1 MNKLIASR
9 YFFPVTLILIFV
21 LNFIQSFGTE
31 LIVDEAYY
39 WTYSQELAFGYFD
52 HPPLV
57 ALYIWMSDLLFNGEL
72 GVRFFSGIGYILIIL
87 ILWKVIDHPEKRK
100 YSWLFILLFF
110 STALLNVYG
119 FITVPDPPLLLFI
132 ALFLYAYKMYI
143 DRKSSLSYI
152 LLSIAMAGMLYS
164 KYHGILVIFFVLISN
179 LKVLKDPKIWLS
191 GLVAI
196 FLFFPHL
203 YWQYVNDF
211 PSIRYHLYERA
222 SVASY
227 KLEDTLLHF
236 VNAIAIVGITFIVIY
251 RAFFKGLKRS
261 TVFQKGLNYIIIGFF
276 FFFLLTSFRGHVQ
289 AQWLAPIM
297 LPLIFITFN
306 YLVEHTKQIKLF
318 SLLATI
324 NIVIIL
330 FARILIANEG
340 IIPVQLEFYGNQTWA
355 THIKKETKNVDK
367 LFINSYQNA
376 SIYWFYAQEKPHY
389 QKNFLGRKNQYGLLK
404 DNEVFT
410 TDSIAHITRVRD
422 EYSKIGIRGSGK
434 DSIFVSFVKN
444 YKSISKVVI
453 NFMHPES
460 LDFNAEKNNKVYVTI
475 HNPYDYDLPNLDI
488 AMVFQ
493 NKKANEIYSISTKKD
508 VEVVKATSTVKAELF
523 FDGNQIK
530 SVDEFPF
537 VGIGIKTSEKM
548 EFVKVSKLLTY
559 KISP

>member
-1 MNKLIASR
+1 MNRLAASR
-9 YFFPVTLILIFV
+9 YFFPVSLILIFV
-21 LNFIQSFGTE
+21 LNFIQSFSTE

-72 GVRFFSGIGYILIIL
+72 GVRFFSGIGYILMIL
-87 ILWKVIDHPEKRK
+87 LLWKVIDHPQKRK
-100 YSWLFILLFF
+100 YSWLFLLLFF

-119 FITVPDPPLLLFI
+119 FITVPDTPLLLFI

-191 GLVAI
+191 GLITVL
-196 FLFFPHL
+196 LFFPHL
-203 YWQYVNDF
+203 YWQYANDF

-222 SVASY
+222 SIASY

-251 RAFFKGLKRS
+251 KAFFKGIKRP
-261 TVFQKGLNYIIIGFF
+261 TVFHKGLNFIIIGFF

-289 AQWLAPIM
+289 AQWLAPII

-306 YLVEHTKQIKLF
+306 YLVEHTKQIRLF
-318 SLLATI
+318 GVLAMI
-324 NIVIIL
+324 NITIIL
-330 FARILIANEG
+330 FARIIIANEG
-340 IIPVQLEFYGNQTWA
+340 IIPVQLDFYGNQTWA

-389 QKNFLGRKNQYGLLK
+389 QRNFLGRKNQYGLLK
-404 DNEVFT
+404 DNEVLT
-410 TDSIAHITRVRD
+410 TDSIAHVTRVRD
-422 EYSKIGIRGSGK
+422 EYSKIGIKASGN
-434 DSIFVSFVKN
+434 DSIFISFVKN
-444 YKSISKVVI
+444 YKSISKVKI
-453 NFMHPES
+453 EFMNSDP
-460 LDFNAEKNNKVYVTI
+460 LDLDTENTNKVYVTI
-475 HNPYDYDLPNLDI
+475 HNPYSYDLPNLDI
-488 AMVFQ
+488 AIVFQ
-493 NKKANEIYSISTKKD
+493 NKKANEIYSISTIKNVD
-508 VEVVKATSTVKAELF
+508 VIKANSIVKAELL
-523 FDGNQIK
+523 FDGTQIK
-530 SVDEFPF
+530 SADEFPF
-537 VGIGIKTSEKM
+537 AGIGIKTSEKM

-559 KISP
+559 KISR